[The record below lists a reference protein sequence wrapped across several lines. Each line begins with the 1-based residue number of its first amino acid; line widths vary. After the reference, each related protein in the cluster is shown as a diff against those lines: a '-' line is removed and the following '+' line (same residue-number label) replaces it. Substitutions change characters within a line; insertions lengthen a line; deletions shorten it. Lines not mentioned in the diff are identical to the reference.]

1 MKITI
6 IMTLIIII
14 LEEEVKMDIVED
26 QIILKIIK
34 IMILIIIIYLEKEE
48 MPLGMTL
55 LKKEKIIIMH
65 QEKPELV
72 QLEKDLIN
80 IVLEKAKEEI
90 FLEIMII
97 IIIYP

>member
-26 QIILKIIK
+26 QIILKMIK

-48 MPLGMTL
+48 MTLGMTL

>member
-55 LKKEKIIIMH
+55 LKIIIMR

>member
-26 QIILKIIK
+26 QIILKMIK

-55 LKKEKIIIMH
+55 LKKEKIIIMR